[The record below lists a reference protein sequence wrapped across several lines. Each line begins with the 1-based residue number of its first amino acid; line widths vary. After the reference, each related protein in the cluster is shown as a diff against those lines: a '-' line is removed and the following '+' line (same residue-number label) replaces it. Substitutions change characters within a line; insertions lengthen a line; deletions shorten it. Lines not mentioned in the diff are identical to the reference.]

1 VITKESIDMNQI
13 EILASEV
20 NQEYQN
26 ICKEIEL
33 KKIAIDDIEL
43 KIAESKKYLSI
54 LKKDKENSNSIL
66 SPYSKEDI
74 IDEHITTELESQKE
88 YEKEL
93 NEEKK
98 VLLELSKR
106 EEKTKKLSETID
118 ELTNDNII
126 LIKKEELQHLISY
139 CAEGRKELLDK
150 AIEMKNKIE
159 AYVYFDPERTK
170 QEIDVYIDYLRKNE
184 YNSIIEKNAKNLLT

>member
-1 VITKESIDMNQI
+1 MNQI

-170 QEIDVYIDYLRKNE
+170 QEIDVYIDYLRKNK